1 MDTTTLPTRLL
12 RVGGCAL
19 LALALACGTDFVS
32 ASQVSSLR
40 ILGVRAEP
48 AEPRPG
54 QPVTLQT
61 LVVDPTRPGAAS
73 AILWLGCAPTANS
86 TSSACSNTDALLSL
100 TSASDGGLPE
110 GVSLLG
116 LGPQVVTQ
124 TPTNVF
130 GPDAG
135 ALDRQTGVLASAVLI
150 AVAAP
155 PPTTEEEA
163 NALFDRVRN
172 KEVPNQLALFRYP
185 VSESDAPNHNPVLDA
200 YVVNGETLP
209 KGGTVRL
216 QAPDASVDLA
226 VPDTDFEPYVQHA
239 PAGDLARTETLA
251 ARYYASQLLVDT
263 EAVQVR
269 GTTVEKLSP
278 GGIGSDGANR
288 AGHLWT
294 VVRDTR
300 GGQSWIDA
308 KTYVCD
314 PSAPAPSA
322 VSASRDGGTVTVAG
336 ANLASVLDLQLGDAV
351 LGDLQCDAA
360 TSSGALPA
368 LDAGTYPLTLRAK
381 SCADVQTGV
390 VVSVP

>member
-1 MDTTTLPTRLL
+1 MLRL
-12 RVGGCAL
+12 GGCAV

-40 ILGVRAEP
+40 VLGVRAEP

-54 QPVTLQT
+54 QPVTLQA
-61 LVVDPTRPGAAS
+61 LVVDPTRPGADS
-73 AILWLGCAPTANS
+73 AILWLGCAPTVDS
-86 TSSACSNTDALLSL
+86 TSSPCSNTDALLSL
-100 TSASDGGLPE
+100 TSASDGGLPA

-124 TPTNVF
+124 TPSDVF

-135 ALDRQTGVLASAVLI
+135 AVERQTGVLASAVLI

-155 PPTTEEEA
+155 PPTTVEEA

-172 KEVPNQLALFRYP
+172 KEVPNQIALFRYP

-209 KGGTVRL
+209 RGATVRVS
-216 QAPDASVDLA
+216 APDASVDLS
-226 VPDTDFEPYVQHA
+226 VPDTDFEPYVEHA
-239 PAGDLARTETLA
+239 PSGDLQRTETLA
-251 ARYYASQLLVDT
+251 ARYYATQLLVDT

-278 GGIGSDGANR
+278 GGVNSDEASR

-308 KTYVCD
+308 KTYVCN
-314 PSAPAPSA
+314 PGVPAPSA
-322 VSASRDGGTVTVAG
+322 ASASRDGGTVTVDG

-351 LGDLQCDAA
+351 LKDLRCDAA
-360 TSSGALPA
+360 SCSGVLPS

-390 VVSVP
+390 EVSVP

>member
-1 MDTTTLPTRLL
+1 MGWRLRL
-12 RVGGCAL
+12 GACAL
-19 LALALACGTDFVS
+19 VALALACGTDFVS

-40 ILGVRAEP
+40 VLGVRAEP

-54 QPVTLQT
+54 QTVTLQA
-61 LVVDPTRPGAAS
+61 LVVDPTRPDAAS
-73 AILWLGCAPTANS
+73 ALLWLGCAPSADS

-110 GVSLLG
+110 GISLLG

-124 TPTNVF
+124 APADVF

-135 ALDRQTGVLASAVLI
+135 ALERQTGVLASAVLI

-155 PPTTEEEA
+155 PPTTADEA
-163 NALFDRVRN
+163 NALFNRVRN
-172 KEVPNQLALFRYP
+172 KEVPNQIALFRYP
-185 VSESDAPNHNPVLDA
+185 ISESDSPNQNPVLDT
-200 YVVNGETLP
+200 YVVNGEALP
-209 KGGTVRL
+209 KGATVRIS
-216 QAPDASVDLA
+216 APDASVDVV
-226 VPDTDFEPYVQHA
+226 VPDADFEPYVEHA
-239 PAGDLARTETLA
+239 PSGDLSRTETLG

-263 EAVQVR
+263 EAVEIR
-269 GTTVEKLSP
+269 GSPQEKLSP
-278 GGIGSDGANR
+278 GAITSDAASR

-314 PSAPAPSA
+314 PAAAAPSA
-322 VSASRDGGTVTVAG
+322 VSTSRDGGALTVAG
-336 ANLASVLDLQLGDAV
+336 ANLSSVLDLQLGGAV
-351 LGDLQCDAA
+351 LKNLQCDEA
-360 TSSGALPA
+360 SCQGALPA
-368 LDAGTYPLTLRAK
+368 LDAGTYPVILRTK